1 MTRTLAADGLAD
13 SLVRLRP
20 VEERDLAAYAAAYRD
35 DGDLGRLQG
44 FAVDPDEA
52 WAREN
57 AAHSQEAAQK
67 GEWVELAI
75 CNAATDD
82 FVGALMLLHLDWTHR
97 RCELGY
103 WLIPQAR
110 GKGLVDGALALALD
124 WAFTE
129 LELLRVEIA
138 TTVENTHSQAVARRH
153 GFTREALQRAR
164 DIERGKRVDVIQ
176 FGLLREEHSH
186 LRG

>member
-1 MTRTLAADGLAD
+1 MIRSLVPDEIAD

-35 DGDLGRLQG
+35 DRDLGRLQG
-44 FAVDPDEA
+44 FADDPDET

-57 AAHSQEAAQK
+57 AARSFEAAQK

-75 CNAATDD
+75 CDAATDA

-110 GKGLVDGALALALD
+110 GKGLVDAAVALALG
-124 WAFTE
+124 WVFTE

-138 TTVENTHSQAVARRH
+138 TTVENTRSQAVASRH

-176 FGLLREEHSH
+176 FGLLREEHARLWS
-186 LRG
+186 